1 MKRLIL
7 LIIFSFV
14 FSVSTFSQQHVIDSL
29 ENQLKVVADSLKPEL
44 LCKLSELYRDIST
57 DESIKYGER
66 ALQLIKD
73 GKGNKKMLGKILRN
87 LGEAYYLQWRF
98 KRAIDYYNEELR
110 LHRDNGENENVVKLL
125 FKLGNAYN
133 KWNRKRRAISY
144 YERSLE
150 MAKRLDLQ
158 FMVLQNYIELYT
170 LYTSTNN
177 NQLAADYYDLYVD
190 LYSKQRIPR
199 KDTIKIIDT
208 VVSKETERITRYKTR
223 YITEEVDGNSDKLKE
238 LDSALNVSK
247 KETAELLEEMA
258 AREVRIGGLLFRQ
271 MLVQDSLKMKQQEFE
286 MKAREV
292 EQKNR
297 MILIMA
303 IASFIMVTLIVIIFI
318 QFNQKRKA
326 NERLRKSE
334 ANLKEL
340 NATKDKFFSIIAHD
354 LKNPLH
360 ILLLTSDILAQN
372 FESYSP
378 EKIKVY
384 ILNMNKSSKSLA
396 NLLENLLNWSR
407 AQLGTIEYKPKK
419 LNLYD
424 VVQEVLSPLWGN
436 AEKKDVSISTNLDEN
451 LHVNADKN
459 MIALVIRN
467 LVSNAI
473 KFTQH
478 GGNIQLQA
486 NLNNSHVE
494 IEVQDSGIGIPDEDI
509 PKLFRI
515 DVQHT
520 TTGTDNEQG
529 TGIGLILCK
538 EFIEK
543 HGGKIWAESEQG
555 KGSKFKFTVPVC

>member
-190 LYSKQRIPR
+190 LYSKLRIPR

-407 AQLGTIEYKPKK
+407 AQLGTIEYKPEK

-436 AEKKDVSISTNLDEN
+436 AEKKDVSISTDLDEN

-486 NLNNSHVE
+486 NLNNSQVE

-538 EFIEK
+538 EFVEK